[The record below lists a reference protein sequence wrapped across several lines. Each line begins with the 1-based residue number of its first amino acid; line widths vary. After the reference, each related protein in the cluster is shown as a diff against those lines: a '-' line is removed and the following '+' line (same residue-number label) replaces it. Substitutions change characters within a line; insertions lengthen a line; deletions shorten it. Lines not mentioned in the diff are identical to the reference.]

1 MSAMAAE
8 LRHALRA
15 LRARPAFALAAILT
29 LALGIGANSA
39 IFSLVEA
46 LLVRPLPYHDPGSLV
61 EATNYVRDFN
71 AEMATGGDYLD
82 WKEQSRLLS
91 AVEAFDDM
99 ASLTLT
105 GREQAERLRG
115 AQVSVGLL
123 PMLGITPAGGRGFSA
138 EEGKLNGPPAV
149 ILSARLADRL
159 FGAAG
164 RGGTAGGRR
173 AEAHGALGA
182 LLQLDG
188 SGRPVVGVLPRD
200 FVFPGNPAVE
210 LLVPL
215 QLDAARERGRQQ
227 MSILT
232 IVGRLRP
239 GATVEQAR
247 GELQAI
253 HRRAEDAALAADLA
267 APPAGAPAGVPG
279 PGASPGPG
287 PGSWPGPGRGSA
299 MQIRVLAGPSGGVPG
314 LGPGGPSGPGGPGG
328 GGGRSGRR
336 MAAFESE
343 VRVTPLR
350 DVLVGKVRPTLLL
363 LTGTVGL
370 VLLIACANVA
380 HLLLA
385 RAAARWRELAVRA
398 ALGAGQ
404 GRLVRHLLA
413 ESTVLAL
420 AGGAAGLLVA
430 AWGARLLAALAPGEL
445 AGSLL
450 PQVAVRLDAPV
461 LLFTLGLALGTSLL
475 FGLGPALAAARVDL
489 REPFQAI
496 ARGRHR
502 RSRGLLVAGE
512 VAMATILLVGA
523 GLLVRSFAR
532 LRAVDPG
539 FRPERV
545 LTLALDLSSSRG
557 YEAPAAQ
564 TAFMSE
570 LAQRVAAL
578 PGVRSV
584 AFGDS
589 LPLARVRRMLR
600 GLTVENRPPRDPR
613 QEPEVTVTAVSPGYF
628 RTLGIGVRRGRGLEE
643 RDGAT
648 APPVAV
654 VSHTLARSF
663 WGDADPVGK
672 RIRIR
677 PMGPSWWTVVGEA
690 ADVRR
695 QDLAIA
701 PKAELY
707 LPFLQRPSSFAFLAL
722 RTWGDPAAQAAA
734 VRREVH
740 SLDAQ
745 LPVFDVST
753 LEQRLAQSVA
763 ARRFGLLLLGAF
775 AALALALAAVGL
787 GGVVA
792 CAVVERT
799 REIGVRMALGAR
811 RGNVLSLILGEAL
824 LMVGAGI
831 LAGIPAALALSRFL
845 ASSLYGIGAA
855 DPLTY
860 LAIPVVLLAASLL
873 AAYLPARRAM
883 RVEPVVALRQ
893 E

>member
-1 MSAMAAE
+1 MSAMPAE

-15 LRARPAFALAAILT
+15 LRAQPAFALAAILT

-99 ASLTLT
+99 TSLTLT

-138 EEGKLNGPPAV
+138 EEAKLNGPPAV

-173 AEAHGALGA
+173 EARGALGA

-188 SGRPVVGVLPRD
+188 SARPVVGVLPRD

-232 IVGRLRP
+232 VVGRLRP

-279 PGASPGPG
+279 PGPSARPGPG
-287 PGSWPGPGRGSA
+287 PWPGPGRGSA

-314 LGPGGPSGPGGPGG
+314 LGPGGP
-328 GGGRSGRR
+328 GGRGGLGGRR
-336 MAAFESE
+336 MAAAFDSE

-350 DVLVGKVRPTLLL
+350 DVLVGKVRPALLL
-363 LTGTVGL
+363 LAGTVGL

-385 RAAARWRELAVRA
+385 RAAARRRELAVRA
-398 ALGAGQ
+398 ALGASQ

-413 ESTVLAL
+413 ESALLAL

-496 ARGRHR
+496 AHGRHR

-613 QEPEVTVTAVSPGYF
+613 QEPEVTVTAVSPRYF

-677 PMGPSWWTVVGEA
+677 PMGPSWLTVVGEA

-753 LEQRLAQSVA
+753 LEQRLAESVA

-775 AALALALAAVGL
+775 SALALALAAVGL

-860 LAIPVVLLAASLL
+860 LAIPVVLLGVSLL

>member
-1 MSAMAAE
+1 MSATLAE

-15 LRARPAFALAAILT
+15 LRAQPAFALAAILT

-61 EATNYVRDFN
+61 EATNYIRDFN
-71 AEMATGGDYLD
+71 AEMASGGDYLD
-82 WKEQSRLLS
+82 WQEQSRLLS
-91 AVEAFDDM
+91 AVEAYDDM

-105 GREQAERLRG
+105 GREQPERLRG
-115 AQVSVGLL
+115 ARVSVGLL
-123 PMLGITPAGGRGFSA
+123 PMLGITPAGGRCFRP

-164 RGGTAGGRR
+164 RGGTAGGGGR
-173 AEAHGALGA
+173 ADGALGA

-188 SGRPVVGVLPRD
+188 SARPVVGVLPRH
-200 FVFPGNPAVE
+200 FVFPGNPAVD

-215 QLDAARERGRQQ
+215 QLDAALERGRRQ
-227 MSILT
+227 MSLLT

-239 GATVEQAR
+239 GATVQQAR

-253 HRRAEDAALAADLA
+253 HRRAEEAALAADLA
-267 APPAGAPAGVPG
+267 APPAAAPAGAPGRGPSARPG
-279 PGASPGPG
+279 PGGI
-287 PGSWPGPGRGSA
+287 A
-299 MQIRVLAGPSGGVPG
+299 MQIRVQA
-314 LGPGGPSGPGGPGG
+314 GPGG
-328 GGGRSGRR
+328 GGPGVGPGGQGGRR
-336 MAAFESE
+336 MAAFDSE
-343 VRVTPLR
+343 VHVTPLR
-350 DVLVGKVRPTLLL
+350 DRLVGKVRPALLL
-363 LTGTVGL
+363 LAGAVGL

-385 RAAARWRELAVRA
+385 RAAARRRELAVRA
-398 ALGAGQ
+398 ALGASQ

-420 AGGAAGLLVA
+420 AGGAGGLLVA

-450 PQVAVRLDAPV
+450 PQVVVRLDAPV
-461 LLFTLGLALGTSLL
+461 LLFTLGLVLGTSLL

-496 ARGRHR
+496 AGGRHR

-545 LTLALDLSSSRG
+545 LTLALDLSSSHG
-557 YEAPAAQ
+557 YQAPAAQ

-578 PGVRSV
+578 PGVQAV

-589 LPLARVRRMLR
+589 LPLTRVRRILR
-600 GLTVENRPPRDPR
+600 GLTVENRPLRDPR
-613 QEPEVTVTAVSPGYF
+613 QQPEVTLTAVSPGYF

-643 RDGAT
+643 RDDPT

-672 RIRIR
+672 RLRIG
-677 PMGPSWWTVVGEA
+677 PMDPRWLTVVGEA

-695 QDLAIA
+695 QDLATP

-707 LPFLQRPSSFAFLAL
+707 FPFLQRPSPFAFLAL
-722 RTWGDPAAQAAA
+722 RTRGDPAAQTAA

-745 LPVFDVST
+745 LPVFDIST
-753 LEQRLAQSVA
+753 LEQRLAESVA

-792 CAVVERT
+792 CAVAERT

-811 RGNVLSLILGEAL
+811 RGNVLSLIVGEAL
-824 LMVGAGI
+824 RMVGAGI
-831 LAGIPAALALSRFL
+831 LVGIPAALALSRFL

-860 LAIPVVLLAASLL
+860 LAIPVVLLAVSLL

>member
-1 MSAMAAE
+1 MSAMLAE

-15 LRARPAFALAAILT
+15 LRAQPAFALAAVVT

-61 EATNYVRDFN
+61 EATNYIRDFN
-71 AEMATGGDYLD
+71 AEMASGGDYLD
-82 WKEQSRLLS
+82 WQEQSRLLS
-91 AVEAFDDM
+91 AVEAYDDM

-105 GREQAERLRG
+105 GREQSERLRG
-115 AQVSVGLL
+115 ARVSVGLL
-123 PMLGITPAGGRGFSA
+123 PMLGITPAGGRGFRP
-138 EEGKLNGPPAV
+138 EEGRLNGPPAV

-159 FGAAG
+159 FGAPA
-164 RGGTAGGRR
+164 RSGTAGGGRKVD
-173 AEAHGALGA
+173 GALGA

-188 SGRPVVGVLPRD
+188 SARPVVGVLPRH
-200 FVFPGNPAVE
+200 FVFPGNPAVD

-215 QLDAARERGRQQ
+215 QLDAALERGRRQ
-227 MSILT
+227 MSLLT
-232 IVGRLRP
+232 IIGRLRP

-253 HRRAEDAALAADLA
+253 HRRAEEAALAADLA
-267 APPAGAPAGVPG
+267 APPAGAPAGAPGRCPGAG
-279 PGASPGPG
+279 PGREPGPG
-287 PGSWPGPGRGSA
+287 PGVA
-299 MQIRVLAGPSGGVPG
+299 MQIRVQAGPGGGGPG
-314 LGPGGPSGPGGPGG
+314 LGPGGPGGQG
-328 GGGRSGRR
+328 GRR
-336 MAAFESE
+336 MAAFDSE

-350 DVLVGKVRPTLLL
+350 DRLVGKVRPALLL
-363 LTGTVGL
+363 LAGAVGL

-385 RAAARWRELAVRA
+385 RAAARRRELAVRA
-398 ALGAGQ
+398 ALGASQ

-413 ESTVLAL
+413 ESTVLAF
-420 AGGAAGLLVA
+420 AGGAGGLLVA

-461 LLFTLGLALGTSLL
+461 LLFTLGLVLGTSLL

-557 YEAPAAQ
+557 YQAPAAQ

-589 LPLARVRRMLR
+589 LPLTHVRRILR
-600 GLTVENRPPRDPR
+600 GLTV
-613 QEPEVTVTAVSPGYF
+613 
-628 RTLGIGVRRGRGLEE
+628 
-643 RDGAT
+643 
-648 APPVAV
+648 
-654 VSHTLARSF
+654 
-663 WGDADPVGK
+663 
-672 RIRIR
+672 
-677 PMGPSWWTVVGEA
+677 
-690 ADVRR
+690 
-695 QDLAIA
+695 
-701 PKAELY
+701 
-707 LPFLQRPSSFAFLAL
+707 
-722 RTWGDPAAQAAA
+722 
-734 VRREVH
+734 
-740 SLDAQ
+740 
-745 LPVFDVST
+745 
-753 LEQRLAQSVA
+753 
-763 ARRFGLLLLGAF
+763 
-775 AALALALAAVGL
+775 
-787 GGVVA
+787 
-792 CAVVERT
+792 
-799 REIGVRMALGAR
+799 
-811 RGNVLSLILGEAL
+811 
-824 LMVGAGI
+824 
-831 LAGIPAALALSRFL
+831 
-845 ASSLYGIGAA
+845 
-855 DPLTY
+855 
-860 LAIPVVLLAASLL
+860 
-873 AAYLPARRAM
+873 
-883 RVEPVVALRQ
+883 
-893 E
+893 

>member
-1 MSAMAAE
+1 MSAMLAE
-8 LRHALRA
+8 LRHALRVF
-15 LRARPAFALAAILT
+15 RAQPAFALAAVLT

-61 EATNYVRDFN
+61 GVTNYVRDFN
-71 AEMATGGDYLD
+71 AEMASGGDYLD
-82 WKEQSRLLS
+82 WQEQSRLLS
-91 AVEAFDDM
+91 AVEAFDDT

-105 GREQAERLRG
+105 GREQPERLRG
-115 AQVSVGLL
+115 ARVSVGLL
-123 PMLGITPAGGRGFSA
+123 PMLGITPAGGRGFRP
-138 EEGKLNGPPAV
+138 EEGKLDGPPAV

-159 FGAAG
+159 FGATDGAG
-164 RGGTAGGRR
+164 AAGAGGKAGGGGRT
-173 AEAHGALGA
+173 ALGA

-188 SGRPVVGVLPRD
+188 SARPVVGVLPRG
-200 FVFPGNPAVE
+200 FVFPGNPAVD

-215 QLDAARERGRQQ
+215 QLDAARERGRRQ

-253 HRRAEDAALAADLA
+253 HRRAEEAALATDLA
-267 APPAGAPAGVPG
+267 APPGGAPAGLADRGAVAPMPALAPG
-279 PGASPGPG
+279 V
-287 PGSWPGPGRGSA
+287 A
-299 MQIRVLAGPSGGVPG
+299 MQIRVQA
-314 LGPGGPSGPGGPGG
+314 GPGGGGPGG
-328 GGGRSGRR
+328 GFGGRGGRPR
-336 MAAFESE
+336 MAVFDSE

-350 DVLVGKVRPTLLL
+350 DRLVGKVRPALLL
-363 LTGTVGL
+363 LAGAVGL

-385 RAAARWRELAVRA
+385 RAAARRRELAVRA
-398 ALGAGQ
+398 ALGASQ

-413 ESTVLAL
+413 ESGVLAL
-420 AGGAAGLLVA
+420 AGGTAGLLVA

-445 AGSLL
+445 AGALL
-450 PQVAVRLDAPV
+450 PQVAVQLDPPV
-461 LLFTLGLALGTSLL
+461 LLFTLALALGSSLL

-523 GLLVRSFAR
+523 GLLMRSFAR

-545 LTLALDLSSSRG
+545 LTLALDLSASHG
-557 YEAPAAQ
+557 YQAAAAQ

-578 PGVRSV
+578 PGVRSA

-589 LPLARVRRMLR
+589 LPLTRVRRMLR
-600 GLTVENRPPRDPR
+600 GLTVEHRPPPRDPR
-613 QEPEVTVTAVSPGYF
+613 EQPEVTVSAVSPGYF
-628 RTLGIGVRRGRGLEE
+628 RTLGIGIRRGRGVEE
-643 RDGAT
+643 RDDAA
-648 APPVAV
+648 APLVAV

-672 RIRIR
+672 RIRIA
-677 PMGPSWWTVVGEA
+677 PMDPRWVTVVGEA

-695 QDLAIA
+695 EDLAAA
-701 PKAELY
+701 PRAELY
-707 LPFLQRPSSFAFLAL
+707 LPYLQRPSPYGFLAL
-722 RTWGDPAAQAAA
+722 RTRGDPAAETAA
-734 VRREVH
+734 VRREVR

-745 LPVFDVST
+745 LPVFDIST
-753 LEQRLAQSVA
+753 LEQRLAESVA
-763 ARRFGLLLLGAF
+763 ARRFGLLLIGVF

-792 CAVVERT
+792 CAVAERT

-811 RGNVLSLILGEAL
+811 RGDVLSLIVGEAL
-824 LMVGAGI
+824 LMVGAGT

-845 ASSLYGIGAA
+845 ASALYGIGAA

-883 RVEPVVALRQ
+883 AVDPMVALRQ

>member
-1 MSAMAAE
+1 MSAMLAE
-8 LRHALRA
+8 FRHALRA
-15 LRARPAFALAAILT
+15 FRAQPAFALAAILT

-46 LLVRPLPYHDPGSLV
+46 LLVRPLPYHDPESLV
-61 EATNYVRDFN
+61 GATNYIRDFN

-82 WKEQSRLLS
+82 WKDQSRLLS
-91 AVEAFDDM
+91 AVEAFRY
-99 ASLTLT
+99 AAGLTLT
-105 GREQAERLRG
+105 GREQPERLHG
-115 AQVSVGLL
+115 ARVSVGLL
-123 PMLGITPAGGRGFSA
+123 PMLGITPASGRGFRP
-138 EEGKLNGPPAV
+138 EEGQLHGPPAV

-159 FGAAG
+159 FSSG
-164 RGGTAGGRR
+164 RRAGTAGAGGK
-173 AEAHGALGA
+173 AEAALGA

-188 SGRPVVGVLPRD
+188 SAWPVVGVLPRH
-200 FVFPGNPAVE
+200 FVFPGNPAVD

-215 QLDAARERGRQQ
+215 QLDAARERGRRQ
-227 MSILT
+227 MSLLT

-239 GATVEQAR
+239 GATLAQAR
-247 GELQAI
+247 AELQAI
-253 HRRAEDAALAADLA
+253 HRRAEEAALAADLA
-267 APPAGAPAGVPG
+267 AASAGGAAG
-279 PGASPGPG
+279 
-287 PGSWPGPGRGSA
+287 
-299 MQIRVLAGPSGGVPG
+299 LPG
-314 LGPGGPSGPGGPGG
+314 LGPGPGPRGGAMRIRIQAGPGG
-328 GGGRSGRR
+328 GGPGGRPGAGLGGRPGGRPGGPR
-336 MAAFESE
+336 MAAFDSE
-343 VRVTPLR
+343 VRITPLR
-350 DVLVGKVRPTLLL
+350 DMLVGKVRPALLL
-363 LTGTVGL
+363 LAGAVGL

-385 RAAARWRELAVRA
+385 RAAARRRELAVRA
-398 ALGAGQ
+398 ALGASQ

-413 ESTVLAL
+413 ESTVLAA
-420 AGGAAGLLVA
+420 AGGAAGLVVA

-445 AGSLL
+445 AGALL

-461 LLFTLGLALGTSLL
+461 LLFTLALVLGSSLL

-489 REPFQAI
+489 RAPF
-496 ARGRHR
+496 RGMTRDRHR

-545 LTLALDLSSSRG
+545 LTLALDLSPSRA
-557 YEAPAAQ
+557 YRVAAPQ
-564 TAFMSE
+564 TAFMNE

-589 LPLARVRRMLR
+589 LPLTRVRRMLR
-600 GLTVENRPPRDPR
+600 GLTVESRPPRDPWE
-613 QEPEVTVTAVSPGYF
+613 EPEVTVTAVSPGYF
-628 RTLGIGVRRGRGLEE
+628 RTLGIGVRRGRGFEA
-643 RDGAT
+643 RDDAT

-654 VSHTLARSF
+654 VSHTLARAF
-663 WGDADPVGK
+663 WGEADPIGK
-672 RIRIR
+672 RIRIAAMDPR
-677 PMGPSWWTVVGEA
+677 WVTVVGEA

-695 QDLAIA
+695 EDLAAA
-701 PKAELY
+701 PKSELY
-707 LPFLQRPSSFAFLAL
+707 LPFLQQPSPFGFLAL
-722 RTWGDPAAQAAA
+722 RTRGDPAAQTAA
-734 VRREVH
+734 VRREVR

-745 LPVFDVST
+745 LPVFDIST
-753 LEQRLAQSVA
+753 LEQRLAESVA
-763 ARRFGLLLLGAF
+763 ARRFGVLLLGAF

-792 CAVVERT
+792 CAVAERT

-811 RGNVLSLILGEAL
+811 RGNVLSLIVGEAL

-831 LAGIPAALALSRFL
+831 LVGIPAALALSRFL
-845 ASSLYGIGAA
+845 ASALYGIGAA

-860 LAIPVVLLAASLL
+860 VAIPVVLLAASLL

-883 RVEPVVALRQ
+883 GVDPVVALRQ

>member
-1 MSAMAAE
+1 MNAMLAAC
-8 LRHALRA
+8 RPTLRA
-15 LRARPAFALAAILT
+15 LRAQPAFALAAVLT

-61 EATNYVRDFN
+61 EATNYIRDFN
-71 AEMATGGDYLD
+71 AEMASGGDYLD
-82 WKEQSRLLS
+82 WQDQGRLLS
-91 AVEAFDDM
+91 AVEAFDDT

-105 GREQAERLRG
+105 GREQPERLRG
-115 AQVSVGLL
+115 ARVSVGLL
-123 PMLGITPAGGRGFSA
+123 PMLGITPAGGRGFRP

-164 RGGTAGGRR
+164 RGGTAGAGGK
-173 AEAHGALGA
+173 ADGALGA

-188 SGRPVVGVLPRD
+188 SARAVVGVLPRH
-200 FVFPGNPAVE
+200 FVFPGNPAVD

-215 QLDAARERGRQQ
+215 QLDAARERGRRQ

-253 HRRAEDAALAADLA
+253 HRRAEEAALAADLA
-267 APPAGAPAGVPG
+267 APLAGAPAAPPG
-279 PGASPGPG
+279 RVPGPG
-287 PGSWPGPGRGSA
+287 PGPGPVPGPGVA
-299 MQIRVLAGPSGGVPG
+299 MQIRVQAGPSGG
-314 LGPGGPSGPGGPGG
+314 GPGG
-328 GGGRSGRR
+328 GSGGRLAGRGGPPPR
-336 MAAFESE
+336 MVAFDSE

-350 DVLVGKVRPTLLL
+350 DRLVGKVRPALFLLA
-363 LTGTVGL
+363 GAVGL

-385 RAAARWRELAVRA
+385 RAAARRRELAVRA
-398 ALGAGQ
+398 ALGASQ

-420 AGGAAGLLVA
+420 VGGAAGLLVA

-461 LLFTLGLALGTSLL
+461 LLFTLGLVLGTSLL

-545 LTLALDLSSSRG
+545 LTMALDLSSSRG
-557 YEAPAAQ
+557 YQVPAAQ

-589 LPLARVRRMLR
+589 LPLTRVRRMLR
-600 GLTVENRPPRDPR
+600 GLTVENRPPHDPR
-613 QEPEVTVTAVSPGYF
+613 EEPEVTVTAVSPGYF
-628 RTLGIGVRRGRGLEE
+628 RTLGIGVRRGRGLEAQ
-643 RDGAT
+643 DDAT

-672 RIRIR
+672 RIRIG
-677 PMGPSWWTVVGEA
+677 PMDPRWLTVVGEA

-695 QDLAIA
+695 EDLATA

-707 LPFLQRPSSFAFLAL
+707 LPYLQRPSPFGFLAL
-722 RTWGDPAAQAAA
+722 RTRGDPAAQTAA
-734 VRREVH
+734 VRRAVC

-745 LPVFDVST
+745 LPVFDIST
-753 LEQRLAQSVA
+753 LEQRLAESVA

-811 RGNVLSLILGEAL
+811 RGNVLSLIVGEAL
-824 LMVGAGI
+824 LMAGAGI

-845 ASSLYGIGAA
+845 GSSLYGIGAA

-860 LAIPVVLLAASLL
+860 LAIPLVLLAASLL

-883 RVEPVVALRQ
+883 RVDPMVALRQ